1 MAVDRGQPEALRA
14 GRVAGDPGAQA
25 VPGQSRNTQ
34 ELAGRDAGPGV
45 YGAYTTDGK
54 HVRLFRY
61 GGGTV
66 AVGSAK
72 TQAKDLGV
80 ATSLDGRI
88 WVMWGDDSGGG
99 VAVTRSNKAVTRFE
113 PIQHLKLNSG
123 SMYRISG
130 DGRLG
135 PLDLLVDQIPN
146 VSPIQPPG
154 VFYGRT
160 RAVLSAAFSVKP
172 IKNKKLA
179 VIGHTLTVTVSDA
192 GDPVSERASRRA
204 RSPRRTAKGLPSSS
218 SAAP

>member
-1 MAVDRGQPEALRA
+1 M
-14 GRVAGDPGAQA
+14 
-25 VPGQSRNTQ
+25 
-34 ELAGRDAGPGV
+34 
-45 YGAYTTDGK
+45 
-54 HVRLFRY
+54 
-61 GGGTV
+61 
-66 AVGSAK
+66 
-72 TQAKDLGV
+72 

-88 WVMWGDDSGGG
+88 WVMWGDDAGGG
-99 VAVTRSNKAVTRFE
+99 VAVTRSNKAITRFE

-160 RAVLSAAFSVKP
+160 RAVLSAVYTVKP

-192 GDPVSERASRRA
+192 GDPVPGAKVSVGTSSAK
-204 RSPRRTAKGLPSSS
+204 TNAKGVAQLKFGNKVTGKQKVTVSQPGYW
-218 SAAP
+218 PLTKTVTL

>member
-1 MAVDRGQPEALRA
+1 M
-14 GRVAGDPGAQA
+14 
-25 VPGQSRNTQ
+25 
-34 ELAGRDAGPGV
+34 

-72 TQAKDLGV
+72 TPAKDLGV
-80 ATSLDGRI
+80 ATSLEGRI
-88 WVMWGDDSGGG
+88 WVMWADDSG
-99 VAVTRSNKAVTRFE
+99 AASPSPAPTRPSRASSRSSTST
-113 PIQHLKLNSG
+113 NSG
-123 SMYRISG
+123 SMYRILG

-135 PLDLLVDQIPN
+135 PLDVLVDQIPN

-154 VFYGRT
+154 MLYART

-179 VIGHTLTVTVSDA
+179 VIGHK
-192 GDPVSERASRRA
+192 P
-204 RSPRRTAKGLPSSS
+204 RSPSRMPATRSR
-218 SAAP
+218 